1 MPFYQTIFSVALMAE
16 VVEMDSS
23 GRIVIPKNVRQELKV
38 KSGAKFILANRGEGQ
53 LLLQKLDV
61 DEIARRLG
69 DELAG
74 RDIDAIVKS
83 VRKEISRKIRDRY
96 PDLLT

>member
-1 MPFYQTIFSVALMAE
+1 MKIKGGT
-16 VVEMDSS
+16 
-23 GRIVIPKNVRQELKV
+23 
-38 KSGAKFILANRGEGQ
+38 KFILATHGEGQ

-61 DEIARRLG
+61 DEIARRLE

-74 RDIDAIVKS
+74 RNIDAVVKT
-83 VRKEISRKIRDRY
+83 VRKEINRKIRTRY

>member
-1 MPFYQTIFSVALMAE
+1 MAE
-16 VVEMDSS
+16 VVEMDVS
-23 GRIVIPKNVRQELKV
+23 GRIVIPKNVRQELKI
-38 KSGAKFILANRGEGQ
+38 KGGTKFILANRGEGQ

-61 DEIARRLG
+61 DEIARKLE

-74 RDIDAIVKS
+74 RDVDAIVRS
-83 VRKEISRKIRDRY
+83 VRKEINRKIKARY

>member
-1 MPFYQTIFSVALMAE
+1 MPFYQRMLVVALMAE

-23 GRIVIPKNVRQELKV
+23 GRIVIPKNVRQGLKL
-38 KSGAKFILANRGEGQ
+38 KGGAKFILANRGEGQ

-61 DEIARRLG
+61 DEISRRLE

-83 VRKEISRKIRDRY
+83 VRKEISRKIEAKY

>member
-1 MPFYQTIFSVALMAE
+1 MAQ
-16 VVEMDSS
+16 VVEMDVS
-23 GRIVIPKNVRQELKV
+23 GRIVIPKNVRQELKI
-38 KSGAKFILANRGEGQ
+38 KGGTKFILASRGEGQ

-61 DEIARRLG
+61 NEIARKLE

-74 RDIDAIVKS
+74 RDVDGIVRS
-83 VRKEISRKIRDRY
+83 VRKEINRKIRAHY

>member
-1 MPFYQTIFSVALMAE
+1 MAE
-16 VVEMDSS
+16 VVEVDLS
-23 GRIVIPKNVRQELKV
+23 GRIVIPKSVRQELKI
-38 KSGAKFILANRGEGQ
+38 KGGTKFILAKSADGQ

-61 DEIARRLG
+61 DEIARKLE

-83 VRKEISRKIRDRY
+83 VRKEINRKIKARY
-96 PDLLT
+96 PDLLA